1 MKYVKPMWWYKEIL
15 LKHFI
20 RLGKNGDT
28 SHSHMKIL
36 NMVKF
41 YSLYNNMQISSGPNQ
56 NGLFFFNWTTDSTV
70 YL

>member
-15 LKHFI
+15 LKYFI

-28 SHSHMKIL
+28 SCSHTKIL

-41 YSLYNNMQISSGPNQ
+41 YSLYNNLQTSSGPNQ
-56 NGLFFFNWTTDSTV
+56 NGLFFFNWITDSKV
-70 YL
+70 